1 MVAFS
6 KQKGGGIMDNLMKN
20 FTYEKY
26 PGERHAYS
34 LDPKHYLQ
42 PYSYVGPHTQLKIR
56 EQLHDDVPLN
66 NLDRSARDHDYAYQ
80 KEQEEYALD
89 KDKKKHIQN
98 VWKADDLFIKRAQQQ
113 SDDPIMGNVSS
124 KLIRAKETAEKAG
137 LMDTRTFS
145 GFGSTDPTAR
155 LKALVEEKYIDNDN
169 KAHSRKLQKGG
180 FLPLAPIAAGALGAL
195 AGKILTDVYD
205 LVKRKITG
213 SGYKIGKHKNKN
225 QRKNFN

>member
-6 KQKGGGIMDNLMKN
+6 KQKGGGILDSLMKN

-26 PGERHAYS
+26 KDERHGYS
-34 LDPKHYLQ
+34 MDPSHFGQ
-42 PYSYVGPHTQLKIR
+42 PYAFLGPHTQLKIR

-66 NLDRSARDHDYAYQ
+66 ALDKSARDHDYAYQ

-89 KDKKKHIQN
+89 KDKKHIQN

-113 SDDPIMGNVSS
+113 SDDPIMGNVAS
-124 KLIRAKETAEKAG
+124 KLIRANETAEKAG

-155 LKALVEEKYIDNDN
+155 LKALVEEKIY
-169 KAHSRKLQKGG
+169 
-180 FLPLAPIAAGALGAL
+180 
-195 AGKILTDVYD
+195 
-205 LVKRKITG
+205 
-213 SGYKIGKHKNKN
+213 
-225 QRKNFN
+225 